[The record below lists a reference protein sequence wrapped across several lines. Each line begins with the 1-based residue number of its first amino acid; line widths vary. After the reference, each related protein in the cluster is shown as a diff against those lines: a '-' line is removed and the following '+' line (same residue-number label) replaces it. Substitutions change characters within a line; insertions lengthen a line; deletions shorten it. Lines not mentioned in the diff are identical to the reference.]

1 MFIFAILFWL
11 SLCEIALGADLAPI
25 LQPTLEQ
32 CLSAAGSWTFT
43 GVSIPLI
50 WALLIA
56 LSTVLSRCSGWI
68 VVRFGTKAGTVIQ
81 AILWLVKVLGY
92 LTGKVGWGEAKTEEL
107 KTFPKRRKKK
117 DEKPVG

>member
-1 MFIFAILFWL
+1 MFIIGFFLWL
-11 SLCEIALGADLAPI
+11 AWSSIALAADAASI
-25 LQPTLEQ
+25 AQPTLEQ

-68 VVRFGTKAGTVIQ
+68 VTRFGTKAGTVIQ
-81 AILWLVKVLGY
+81 SILWLVKLFGY